1 MSLSSLPRLYLITE
15 RHQTADRP
23 LSVVLSQALEA
34 GARMVQLRE
43 KDLETRELCELAK
56 NLTPLFTTHQAH
68 WLINDRVDL
77 VIALEADGV
86 HLRTD
91 SLPVSVARKIL
102 GSERLIGIST
112 HSMEELKAA
121 ESEGADFA
129 VLGPIYKTP
138 SKRRY
143 GTPLGL
149 QTAGQVCRASRI
161 PVYAIGG
168 VTPERVG
175 ELRDAG
181 FYGVAVISSVL
192 QSENIQE
199 TIHRFLT
206 LLS

>member
-1 MSLSSLPRLYLITE
+1 MSLFSLPRLYLITD

-23 LSVVLSQALEA
+23 LSGVLSQALEA

-43 KDLETRELCELAK
+43 KDLETRELWELAK
-56 NLTPLFTTHQAH
+56 NLTPLFTNHRTH

-86 HLRTD
+86 HLRAD

-102 GSERLIGIST
+102 GSERLIGVST
-112 HSMEELKAA
+112 HSMEELKVA

-129 VLGPIYKTP
+129 VLGPIYETP
-138 SKRRY
+138 LKRQY
-143 GTPLGL
+143 GSPLGL
-149 QTAGQVCRASRI
+149 QTAAQVCRDSRI

-175 ELRDAG
+175 ELRDSG
-181 FYGVAVISSVL
+181 FYGVAVISAVL

-199 TIHRFLT
+199 TIHRFLA

>member
-1 MSLSSLPRLYLITE
+1 MSLSSLPRLYLITD
-15 RHQTADRP
+15 RHQTAGRP

-34 GARMVQLRE
+34 GTRMVQLRE
-43 KDLETRELCELAK
+43 KDVETRELCELAK
-56 NLTPLFTTHQAH
+56 NLTPLFTNHQAH

-91 SLPVSVARKIL
+91 SLPVSVARKML
-102 GSERLIGIST
+102 GSERLIGVST
-112 HSMEELKAA
+112 HSLEELKVA

-129 VLGPIYKTP
+129 VLGPIYDTP
-138 SKRRY
+138 SKRQY
-143 GTPLGL
+143 GSPLGL
-149 QTAGQVCRASRI
+149 QTAAQVCRASRI

-175 ELRDAG
+175 ELRDSG
-181 FYGVAVISSVL
+181 FYGVAVISAVL
-192 QSENIQE
+192 QAENIQD
-199 TIHRFLT
+199 TIHRVLT